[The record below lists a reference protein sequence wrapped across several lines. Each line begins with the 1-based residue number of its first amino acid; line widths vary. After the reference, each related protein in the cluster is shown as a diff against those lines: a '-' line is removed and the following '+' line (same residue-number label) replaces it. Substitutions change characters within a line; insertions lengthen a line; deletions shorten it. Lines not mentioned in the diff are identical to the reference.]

1 MWLALCKPDFLRIAV
16 ELKEIK
22 GVGDKTLVKLNEIGI
37 FSVADLI
44 NNLPRSYC
52 DMTNVS
58 SPKDI
63 VEGEHMLLKVKILK
77 VYPKQYSKNK
87 LCYIKCDTICED
99 LEISLIWFNMPYMEY
114 SLACGD
120 YLVWGVIKYENKKY
134 SMVNPNFADINNKYK
149 LKDVQPIYSLKGK
162 IGEVSYRKIL
172 ENAILNADIE
182 NLLPQYFED
191 RKSVV

>member
-58 SPKDI
+58 
-63 VEGEHMLLKVKILK
+63 
-77 VYPKQYSKNK
+77 
-87 LCYIKCDTICED
+87 T
-99 LEISLIWFNMPYMEY
+99 
-114 SLACGD
+114 
-120 YLVWGVIKYENKKY
+120 
-134 SMVNPNFADINNKYK
+134 
-149 LKDVQPIYSLKGK
+149 
-162 IGEVSYRKIL
+162 
-172 ENAILNADIE
+172 
-182 NLLPQYFED
+182 
-191 RKSVV
+191 